1 MSDCYMKYA
10 EMSAFTKTDV
20 AFRVT
25 DVFPALCIETN
36 PKMMK
41 LIIPVSPSWKVN
53 TALSRSMGDLR

>member
-1 MSDCYMKYA
+1 
-10 EMSAFTKTDV
+10 MSAFMKTDV